1 MATKGDDR
9 MKCSH
14 CGEEIKDVTVHRFTH
29 DGADTHSSEPIL
41 GGEDNTCYYLDID
54 KQATMF
60 EFEDSYEDFIETI
73 SCPKCDK
80 FPFSGSISIYQRAHV
95 VFGISKEKGFE

>member
-1 MATKGDDR
+1 
-9 MKCSH
+9 MKCNH
-14 CGEEIKDVTVHRFTH
+14 CGEEITSVNIHRFTH
-29 DGADTHSSEPIL
+29 DGGDTYSSEPIL
-41 GGEDNTCYYLDID
+41 GGEDETCFYLDID

-60 EFEDSYEDFIETI
+60 EFEDSYEDFIDTI

-95 VFGISKEKGFE
+95 AFGISTKKGFE